1 MTHYSGALTR
11 EQFMFREMRIVA
23 RLKREGLTD
32 AEISDRVFD
41 ENLFQYPTER
51 EIRVKCRA
59 ALKRLSCIA
68 HSAALI
74 EILAEG
80 SLTEAKQAAL
90 VAMMAQSRLMAEF
103 MVEIVG
109 GKYRSLDMT
118 LTQKDVR
125 LFFDRLSEKDDGVAG
140 WSPSTVKRI
149 QSMIMNV
156 LRENGYLEKIGSETL
171 CPVLISAEFE
181 QALRNA
187 GFQCFLPAFNVLN

>member
-51 EIRVKCRA
+51 EIRGKCRA

-68 HSAALI
+68 HSVALI

-171 CPVLISAEFE
+171 CPVLISAEIE

>member
-51 EIRVKCRA
+51 EIRVKCRT

-80 SLTEAKQAAL
+80 SLTEAKQAAM

-103 MVEIVG
+103 MVDIVG

-125 LFFDRLSEKDDGVAG
+125 LFFDRLCEKDDGVAG

-149 QSMIMNV
+149 QSVIMNV

-171 CPVLISAEFE
+171 CPVLISAEIE

-187 GFQCFLPAFNVLN
+187 GFQCFLSAFNVLN

>member
-1 MTHYSGALTR
+1 MTHYSSALTR

-51 EIRVKCRA
+51 EIRGKCRT

-103 MVEIVG
+103 MVDIVG

-125 LFFDRLSEKDDGVAG
+125 LFFDRLCEKDDGVAG

-171 CPVLISAEFE
+171 CPVLISAEIE

-187 GFQCFLPAFNVLN
+187 GFQCFLSAFNVLN

>member
-51 EIRVKCRA
+51 EIRGKCRA

-80 SLTEAKQAAL
+80 SLTEAKQVAL

-171 CPVLISAEFE
+171 CPVLISAEIE

>member
-51 EIRVKCRA
+51 EIRGKCRA
-59 ALKRLSCIA
+59 ALKRLSCIV

-171 CPVLISAEFE
+171 CPVLISAEIE

>member
-51 EIRVKCRA
+51 EIRGKCRA

-80 SLTEAKQAAL
+80 SLTEAKQVAL

-187 GFQCFLPAFNVLN
+187 GFQCFLSAFNVLN

>member
-11 EQFMFREMRIVA
+11 EQFMFREMRIVT

-51 EIRVKCRA
+51 EIRIKCRT

-103 MVEIVG
+103 MVDIVG

-125 LFFDRLSEKDDGVAG
+125 LFFDRLCEKDDGVAG

-149 QSMIMNV
+149 QSVIMNV

-171 CPVLISAEFE
+171 CPVLISAEIE